1 MKTRDLVELETFDP
15 ATGDLNVVVETPKG
29 TRNKYKFDEDKGQ
42 FVLHGMLP
50 EGANFPFE
58 FGFLPSTLGGD
69 GDPLDVCVLLDEP
82 TSVGCL
88 LTARPIGVIEAKQKE
103 KGAQACRNDRLIT
116 VATHAHVHG
125 EVRTLKSLDPKIVDE
140 MEHFF
145 VSYNEMRGKV
155 FTPIGRFGPKR
166 ALKLIK
172 RGMRTFKEQ
181 SKSR

>member
-1 MKTRDLVELETFDP
+1 M
-15 ATGDLNVVVETPKG
+15 
-29 TRNKYKFDEDKGQ
+29 
-42 FVLHGMLP
+42 
-50 EGANFPFE
+50 
-58 FGFLPSTLGGD
+58 
-69 GDPLDVCVLLDEP
+69 P
-82 TSVGCL
+82 THR
-88 LTARPIGVIEAKQKE
+88 AAHRVIEAKQKE